1 MKEKRGAEAVG
12 CCLHGGQ
19 GVQGGEGSRGDA
31 GDLVVVQRQQAHGAQ
46 ARERTV
52 VDAGDLVA
60 PQHSAKKQTQ
70 RPKNINVWQIKSFGL
85 TLKLL
90 VLEPAAKRGALFR
103 QRKGSQ
109 DKRARPVTTQIKD
122 KSELGG
128 GKFKPGPHRTTVTD
142 PAI

>member
-1 MKEKRGAEAVG
+1 MKEKRGAAAVG

-60 PQHSAKKQTQ
+60 SQHSAKTNTETQ
-70 RPKNINVWQIKSFGL
+70 KLKCLANKIFWFDL
-85 TLKLL
+85 T
-90 VLEPAAKRGALFR
+90 VL
-103 QRKGSQ
+103 RK
-109 DKRARPVTTQIKD
+109 A
-122 KSELGG
+122 
-128 GKFKPGPHRTTVTD
+128 
-142 PAI
+142 

>member
-1 MKEKRGAEAVG
+1 MKEKRGAEVVG

-60 PQHSAKKQTQ
+60 SQHSAKQTQ
-70 RPKNINVWQIKSFGL
+70 RPQKHKRLADKVFL
-85 TLKLL
+85 FALK
-90 VLEPAAKRGALFR
+90 VV
-103 QRKGSQ
+103 GS
-109 DKRARPVTTQIKD
+109 RSSR
-122 KSELGG
+122 
-128 GKFKPGPHRTTVTD
+128 
-142 PAI
+142 